1 MISGGLEWVGVLV
14 SIDNGWINKS
24 LLLLRLCIRYLWS
37 TIYVYLCVTV
47 VCVACIVIIDQLT
60 LLK

>member
-24 LLLLRLCIRYLWS
+24 LLLLRLSIRYLWS

-47 VCVACIVIIDQLT
+47 VCVACIVIIDQIT

>member
-24 LLLLRLCIRYLWS
+24 LLLLRLCILYLWS

-47 VCVACIVIIDQLT
+47 VCVACIVIIDQIT

>member
-24 LLLLRLCIRYLWS
+24 LLLLRLCIHYLWS

-47 VCVACIVIIDQLT
+47 VCVACIVIIDQIT

>member
-14 SIDNGWINKS
+14 SIDNGWINKP

-47 VCVACIVIIDQLT
+47 VCVACIVIIDQIT